1 MNIFIYTLGCRLNQA
16 ESEAIADAFRKAGFT
31 VVGER
36 DEHDIVI
43 VNTCTV
49 TSKAEQKARRMIRLF
64 SKSSEA
70 VVITGCYAEL
80 AHDQLASIS
89 DNVVVFSL
97 KEKASL
103 LELPLHVK
111 SAVDSGLSTHDAVL
125 SFCHRERSVFD
136 FDASSFSYH
145 SRAYLKIQDG
155 CDNRCGYCRTTIA
168 RGPSVFLDPDEAV
181 SRALRLEHLG
191 FHEIMLTGVNLT
203 NYNHRGEGLGGL
215 LEKMLAAL
223 GDDVRIRLSSMEPDH
238 VDDRLLDA
246 IRDPRM
252 QPHFH
257 IPIQTASEKVL
268 GIVNRHYSIDHVSYI
283 IDKLRACKD
292 DPFIAC
298 DIIAGLPGE
307 DEDDFMKSYDF
318 IAQHRFSAL
327 HVFPYSP
334 RPNTSL
340 YGSPLKVEERVR
352 DERAERL
359 RKLSAELN
367 AEYVA
372 RQLGKDVEILAEGRD
387 ASEGTTGNYLKA
399 RILNISGRTL
409 SEGGLYKGT
418 ITSVTPLE
426 VSV

>member
-16 ESEAIADAFRKAGFT
+16 ESEAIADSFAKAGFS
-31 VVGER
+31 VVGEK
-36 DEHDIVI
+36 DEHQIVI

-64 SKSSEA
+64 SKSSDA

-80 AHDQLASIS
+80 ARDELMSIAG
-89 DNVVVFSL
+89 NVVTFSL

-103 LELPLHVK
+103 LDLPLHVK
-111 SAVDSGLSTHDAVL
+111 SAVNSGLSAYEAVE
-125 SFCHRERSVFD
+125 SFTHRERSVFD
-136 FDASSFSYH
+136 FAPSSFSYH

-155 CDNRCGYCRTTIA
+155 CDNRCGYCRTSIA
-168 RGPSVFLDPDEAV
+168 RGPSVFLDPAEVVA
-181 SRALRLEHLG
+181 RAKRLEHLG

-203 NYNHRGEGLGGL
+203 NYDHRGNGLGGL
-215 LEKMLAAL
+215 MEMLLSEL
-223 GDDVRIRLSSMEPDH
+223 GRDIRIRLSSMEPDH
-238 VDDRLLDA
+238 VDDRLLEA

-268 GIVNRHYSIDHVSYI
+268 RIINRHYSIEHVSYI
-283 IDKLRACKD
+283 IEKLREYKD

-307 DEDDFMKSYDF
+307 DEEDFMKSYDF
-318 IAQHRFSAL
+318 LKAHEFSAL

-334 RPNTSL
+334 RPDTLL
-340 YGSPLKVEERVR
+340 YNSPLKIEERVR

-359 RKLSAELN
+359 RELSADLN
-367 AEYVA
+367 AKYIS
-372 RQLGKDVEILAEGRD
+372 RQLGKSVEILAEGKL
-387 ASEGTTGNYLKA
+387 AEEGTTGNYLKA
-399 RILNISGRTL
+399 RIINEKGLHL
-409 SEGGLYKGT
+409 EEGGLYKGV
-418 ITSVTPLE
+418 ISSISPLE